1 VAPCAVVFSST
12 ARLRRGFS
20 TEKLASDQQKWNVG
34 GVGQSVV
41 MTIHDDA
48 EAELLQATALLA
60 VVCAAPA
67 RTLDD
72 ARLLSR
78 LDTAEQLGRY
88 ADALRVTVAAE
99 VADRSR
105 HELGTAGLSYRMGH
119 RQPGHLIEQ
128 ITRIGPAEAAR
139 RMKLGALVRPRAAL
153 DGTPLPPLYAHVAA
167 ALTLG
172 QIGADAAALITRTL
186 QQAAARCAPDDLFEA
201 ERQLVEQAREDSADL
216 IGIQA
221 RLWRDTLDADGA
233 EPRDEDLR
241 TRREITLGRERGGMT
256 PLYGQLDPVGAA
268 RFRAMLDTYT
278 APGSSPRFREQSDD
292 SLPND
297 GLLDNA
303 SPDDSS
309 LDDDALPETRTP
321 GQLRYDVLL
330 GVITAGMAADQTAP
344 KSKTSIVLT
353 MRADDYT
360 SGSGVAWLSGVQEPI
375 SATHAQELS
384 CDAETRLMRLGDHG
398 EILSL
403 GLTRRLFT
411 HGQRLAL
418 TVRDGGCVWPHCGAP
433 PSWCDAHHTIPWSQ
447 GGPTDVD
454 NGVLLCPAHHQM
466 LHHSDF
472 ELVMHHGIPHLI
484 PPPRLNPSGREW
496 RLRKSRITTILRR

>member
-1 VAPCAVVFSST
+1 
-12 ARLRRGFS
+12 
-20 TEKLASDQQKWNVG
+20 
-34 GVGQSVV
+34 
-41 MTIHDDA
+41 MTIHDDS
-48 EAELLQATALLA
+48 EAQLLQATALAA
-60 VVCAAPA
+60 VVCAVPVA
-67 RTLDD
+67 TLDD
-72 ARLLSR
+72 ARLLAR
-78 LDTAEQLGRY
+78 LESAEQLGRY
-88 ADALRVTVAAE
+88 ADALRISAAAE

-128 ITRIGPAEAAR
+128 ITRIAPAEAAR
-139 RMKLGALVRPRAAL
+139 RMRLGALVRPRAAL

-167 ALTLG
+167 ALSCG
-172 QIGADAAALITRTL
+172 QLGADSATMITQHL

-201 ERQLVEQAREDSADL
+201 ERCLVDQAREDSADL

-233 EPRDEDLR
+233 EPRDEELR
-241 TRREITLGRERGGMT
+241 TRREITLGRERDGMT
-256 PLYGQLDPVGAA
+256 PLHGQLDPVGAA
-268 RFRAMLDTYT
+268 RFRAMLDSYS
-278 APGSSPRFREQSDD
+278 APGSSPRFRDQSDD
-292 SLPND
+292 GSLDN
-297 GLLDNA
+297 GALDNA
-303 SPDDSS
+303 SPDNDAPDDSS
-309 LDDDALPETRTP
+309 LEDSLPETRTP
-321 GQLRYDVLL
+321 RQLRYDILL
-330 GVITAGMAADQTAP
+330 GVITAGMAADHTTP

-353 MRADDYT
+353 MRADDYL
-360 SGSGVAWLSGVQEPI
+360 SGTGVAWLSGVQEPV

-384 CDAETRLMRLGDHG
+384 CDAETRLMRLGEHG

-433 PSWCDAHHTIPWSQ
+433 PAWCDAHHTIPWSQ
-447 GGPTDVD
+447 GGPTNVS

-484 PPPRLNPSGREW
+484 PPPRLNPTGREW
-496 RLRKSRITTILRR
+496 RLGRSRITTVLRR

>member
-1 VAPCAVVFSST
+1 
-12 ARLRRGFS
+12 
-20 TEKLASDQQKWNVG
+20 
-34 GVGQSVV
+34 
-41 MTIHDDA
+41 MTNHDDF

-72 ARLLSR
+72 ARLLVR
-78 LDTAEQLGRY
+78 LDEAEQLGRY

-128 ITRIGPAEAAR
+128 IPRIAPAEAGR
-139 RMKLGALVRPRAAL
+139 RMRLGALVRPRAAL

-167 ALTLG
+167 ALALG
-172 QIGADAAALITRTL
+172 QIGADAASVITQHL

-201 ERQLVEQAREDSADL
+201 ERQLVEQARKDSADL

-233 EPRDEDLR
+233 EPRDEELR
-241 TRREITLGRERGGMT
+241 TRREITLGRERAGMT
-256 PLYGQLDPVGAA
+256 PLHGQLDPVGAA

-292 SLPND
+292 DSLGAD
-297 GLLDNA
+297 
-303 SPDDSS
+303 S
-309 LDDDALPETRTP
+309 LDDSLPETRTP
-321 GQLRYDVLL
+321 GQLRYDILL
-330 GVITAGMAADQTAP
+330 GVITAGMAADHTAP

-353 MRADDYT
+353 MRADDYL

-375 SATHAQELS
+375 SAIHAQELS

-418 TVRDGGCVWPHCGAP
+418 TVRDGGCIWPHCGAP
-433 PSWCDAHHTIPWSQ
+433 PSWCDAHHAIPWSQ

-454 NGVLLCPAHHQM
+454 NGVLLCPAHHHM

-472 ELVMHHGIPHLI
+472 ELVMRHGIPHLI
-484 PPPRLNPSGREW
+484 PPPRLNPTGREW
-496 RLRKSRITTILRR
+496 RLGRSRITTILRR